1 MRVVGWRL
9 WSIVLLCWLLLLWRV
24 VLLLLLQ
31 LTPRGRVLLLLVFG
45 RRAAEGAESGEVVLD
60 QRPGGGPQLGLVPR
74 HAVLRL
80 VELLVQLL
88 LLLQL
93 LLMQLVVL
101 LIQLLLLQLVVLLAP
116 QHVLLH
122 LVRDVL

>member
-31 LTPRGRVLLLLVFG
+31 LTPRGRVLLLLLVFG
-45 RRAAEGAESGEVVLD
+45 RGAAEGAESGEVVLD
-60 QRPGGGPQLGLVPR
+60 QRPGGGPQLGLVHR
-74 HAVLRL
+74 HGLLRL

-88 LLLQL
+88 LLQL
-93 LLMQLVVL
+93 C
-101 LIQLLLLQLVVLLAP
+101 LIQLLLLQLVVQLAP